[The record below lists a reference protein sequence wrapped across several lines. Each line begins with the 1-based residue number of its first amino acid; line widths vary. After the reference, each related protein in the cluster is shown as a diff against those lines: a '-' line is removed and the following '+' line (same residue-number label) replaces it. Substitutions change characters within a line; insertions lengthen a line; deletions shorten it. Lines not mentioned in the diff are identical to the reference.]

1 MEHGT
6 LEVIMGCM
14 FSGKSTELINRIRKH
29 KIIGSRMMAV
39 NHISDTRYDNS
50 DTRYDNS
57 DTRYDNS
64 DTRYDNSDT
73 RYDNSATAT
82 PTRITSH
89 NLDTET
95 AISTENLL
103 SLTDTD
109 MYKNAQV
116 IFIEE
121 GQFFKDLYVFAKNA
135 VDDDKK
141 HVIVCGLDGDFQ
153 RQPIGQILSLVP
165 IADKVDRF
173 QALCAVCKNGKSAAF
188 SKRLSSNTEQ
198 ELVGGQAD
206 YIPVCRYHYLL

>member
-6 LEVIMGCM
+6 FEVIMGCM

-39 NHISDTRYDNS
+39 NHVSDTRYNG
-50 DTRYDNS
+50 DTQ
-57 DTRYDNS
+57 
-64 DTRYDNSDT
+64 
-73 RYDNSATAT
+73 
-82 PTRITSH
+82 TRITSH
-89 NLDTET
+89 NLDTEK
-95 AISTENLL
+95 AISTDNLM
-103 SLTDTD
+103 SLMETD
-109 MYKNAQV
+109 MYVNAQV

-121 GQFFKDLYVFAKNA
+121 GQFFKDLYTFVKKA
-135 VDDDKK
+135 VDHDKK
-141 HVIVCGLDGDFQ
+141 HVVVCGLDGDFQ
-153 RQPIGQILSLVP
+153 REPIGQILNLVP

-188 SKRLSSNTEQ
+188 SKRLSSNQEQ